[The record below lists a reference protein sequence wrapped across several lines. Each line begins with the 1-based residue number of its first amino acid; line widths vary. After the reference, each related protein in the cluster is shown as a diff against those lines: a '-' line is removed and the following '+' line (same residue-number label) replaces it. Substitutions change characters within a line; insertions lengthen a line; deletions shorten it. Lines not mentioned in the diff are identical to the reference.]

1 MLAIALFI
9 VPFIT
14 GIISGLVRSTK
25 VADIFQVIGSI
36 ATLMIAL
43 CIGNHVFNGEVIS
56 IYASLIYIDA
66 LGAFNIILISLV
78 GCAAA
83 IYSVGYMRYELKEKV
98 ITESQLGKYYFFF
111 HFFILTM
118 LIVSAVDNLGLLWV
132 GIELT
137 TLVSAMLVAF
147 YGTQHSLEAAWKY
160 LIMGVV
166 GIGFALLGIVFI
178 YLSGLHSIGEEQS
191 AALQWTEL
199 MRVAHTLNPKWVEIG
214 FIFILIGFGTK
225 AGLAPMHF
233 WLPDAHSQAPAPVS
247 AVLSGVLLNTALYGL
262 FRVFSI
268 ANIALQGNAG
278 EYLIVFGLLS
288 ISVTVPFIMVQH
300 DLKRMLAFSSVE
312 HMGIITLAVGI
323 GGPLG
328 LYGAFLHMFN
338 HSMGKS
344 LLFMSA
350 GNIAQKYHSKY
361 IERISGVIRSMP
373 WTGGIFLFAA
383 LAVAG
388 APPFSIFISE
398 FTIMMAGVE
407 AEKLWASCALAGL
420 VVLIF
425 AGMTY
430 YVVRM
435 AFGEIPTRIGSKTTD
450 VWMKCA
456 MLIPF
461 IFIVLCGIYVPEF
474 IQNSICIAASVL
486 EGGGK

>member
-361 IERISGVIRSMP
+361 IERISGVIRAMP

-461 IFIVLCGIYVPEF
+461 IFIVLCGIYVPGF
-474 IQNSICIAASVL
+474 IQDSICIAASVL

>member
-435 AFGEIPTRIGSKTTD
+435 AFGKIPTRIGNKTTD

-474 IQNSICIAASVL
+474 IQDSICIAASVL

>member
-36 ATLMIAL
+36 ATLVIAL

-214 FIFILIGFGTK
+214 FIFILIGFVTK

-361 IERISGVIRSMP
+361 IERISGVIRAMP

-474 IQNSICIAASVL
+474 IQDSICIAASVL

>member
-1 MLAIALFI
+1 MLALGLLISPLM
-9 VPFIT
+9 T
-14 GIISGLVRSTK
+14 GVLAGLLSK
-25 VADIFQVIGSI
+25 HKYADLLQVIGAFS
-36 ATLMIAL
+36 TLCFAIMIAL
-43 CIGNHVFNGEVIS
+43 QVFSGHRV
-56 IYASLIYIDA
+56 YVFDDLIYIDA
-66 LGAFNIILISLV
+66 LGSFNIMLITIV
-78 GCAAA
+78 GFAAA
-83 IYSVGYMRYELKEKV
+83 IYSIGYMRYEVQEKV
-98 ITESQLGKYYFFF
+98 ITRKQLGRYYFFL

-118 LIVSAVDNLGLLWV
+118 LAVSAVDNLGLLWV

-166 GIGFALLGIVFI
+166 GIAFALLGIVFL
-178 YLSGLHSIGEEQS
+178 YLSGLNVIGQHTTS
-191 AALQWTEL
+191 AMQWTEL
-199 MRVAHTLNPKWVEIG
+199 LKVATELNPRWVEIG

-247 AVLSGVLLNTALYGL
+247 AVLSGVLLNTALYGI
-262 FRVFSI
+262 FRVYAI
-268 ANIALQGNAG
+268 ANVTLQGHASD
-278 EYLIVFGLLS
+278 YLIAFGLVS

-338 HSMGKS
+338 HSMTKS
-344 LLFMSA
+344 LLFFSA

-361 IERISGVIRSMP
+361 IDRIAGAVKSMP
-373 WTGGIFLFAA
+373 FTGCVFLLAA
-383 LAVAG
+383 FAVAG
-388 APPFSIFISE
+388 APPFSIFLSE
-398 FTIMMAGVE
+398 FTIMLAGAE
-407 AEKLWASCALAGL
+407 AGILWVSCAFATLI
-420 VVLIF
+420 VLIF

-435 AFGEIPTRIGSKTTD
+435 GFGEMPVRIGKKKTD
-450 VWMKCA
+450 CWMRVA
-456 MLIPF
+456 MCIPLSLIL
-461 IFIVLCGIYVPEF
+461 LCGLYVPEF
-474 IQNSICIAASVL
+474 LEHAVWAAANVL
-486 EGGGK
+486 QGGVE